1 MIAWLIAV
9 LFAFITN
16 KEYVFNTERRTLKS
30 VLNQFVL
37 FFLCRAFT
45 GVLDII
51 IMVLAVDYLQLNS
64 LLWKFI
70 SNIIITIIN
79 YALSKFFIFKK
90 LTEK

>member
-1 MIAWLIAV
+1 MRIKGGTHSRCINLGSPPQY
-9 LFAFITN
+9 TN
-16 KEYVFNTERRTLKS
+16 Y
-30 VLNQFVL
+30 LNQFVL